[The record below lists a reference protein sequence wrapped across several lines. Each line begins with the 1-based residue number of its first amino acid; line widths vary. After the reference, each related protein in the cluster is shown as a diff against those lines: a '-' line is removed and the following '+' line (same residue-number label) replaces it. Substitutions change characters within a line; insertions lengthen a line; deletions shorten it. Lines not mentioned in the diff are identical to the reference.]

1 MLTSPEELSVTV
13 RRVQDTIER
22 IVGNGSVHSIRISV
36 TPTGRIVALEIPPEA
51 YDWSP
56 DVLATRITAAHDL
69 ASADAD
75 EQARYARVELA
86 DDPRIR
92 RIVSGIGQLTSR

>member
-1 MLTSPEELSVTV
+1 M
-13 RRVQDTIER
+13 QDTIER
-22 IVGNGSVHSIRISV
+22 IVGNGSAHGIRINV

-51 YDWSP
+51 YSWSP

-75 EQARYARVELA
+75 EEAATRAPSWPTTR
-86 DDPRIR
+86 
-92 RIVSGIGQLTSR
+92 VSGASSLGSGS

>member
-1 MLTSPEELSVTV
+1 M
-13 RRVQDTIER
+13 
-22 IVGNGSVHSIRISV
+22 
-36 TPTGRIVALEIPPEA
+36 
-51 YDWSP
+51 
-56 DVLATRITAAHDL
+56 LATRITAAHDL